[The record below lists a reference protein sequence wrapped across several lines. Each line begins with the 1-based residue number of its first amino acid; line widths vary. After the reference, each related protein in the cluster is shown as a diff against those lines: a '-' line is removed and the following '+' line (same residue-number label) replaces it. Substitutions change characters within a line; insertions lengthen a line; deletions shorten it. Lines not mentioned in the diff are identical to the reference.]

1 KKVSVSNLKNS
12 KIDVSF
18 KKLND
23 NITPKRKGTLIHF
36 ILEHLDIKSVTS
48 IEYLNNYLD
57 EQVVLNIIS
66 SEERDVIDT
75 NKIYNF
81 ILSKIGKE
89 IINSTQVKKEV
100 EFILNDSIYSSSS
113 IQGVIDMYY
122 LNSDNTY
129 TLIDFKTDNIFSEDK
144 FREYYSLQLNIYKE
158 AIYKLTNI
166 SVKNTYIYSFS
177 LEREIKM

>member
-1 KKVSVSNLKNS
+1 
-12 KIDVSF
+12 
-18 KKLND
+18 
-23 NITPKRKGTLIHF
+23 
-36 ILEHLDIKSVTS
+36 
-48 IEYLNNYLD
+48 
-57 EQVVLNIIS
+57 
-66 SEERDVIDT
+66 
-75 NKIYNF
+75 
-81 ILSKIGKE
+81 
-89 IINSTQVKKEV
+89 
-100 EFILNDSIYSSSS
+100 SSSS

-158 AIYKLTNI
+158 AIYKLLNI